1 MAVPLSE
8 ATRERLEILFRRE
21 DVRAATELLVNECG
35 DNLPYCNPNGPVE
48 CERIRFAALKL
59 SGGRI
64 DRLRDAID
72 LAKVDWRDLLMAAGF
87 WRDAGAHR
95 KWVPEQGASA

>member
-1 MAVPLSE
+1 MAVHLSD
-8 ATRERLEILFRRE
+8 ATRERLERLFRPE
-21 DVRAATELLVNECG
+21 DVRTATEMLVKECG
-35 DNLPYCNPNGPVE
+35 DNLPFCNQSGPVE

-87 WRDAGAHR
+87 GHDVGAHR
-95 KWVPEQGASA
+95 KWMPTPGVFG